1 MPGRVLTDSV
11 VEIVNDLNRRTTA
24 LETYGWVIPN
34 GGALTVKDSNKV
46 TRIIIGLMS
55 DGKTGIRI
63 YDSSSVLQ
71 FDQAYT

>member
-34 GGALTVKDSNKV
+34 GGALTVKDSNNV